1 VNSRR
6 GCGDDREIEE
16 EMGDGFG
23 KGAREKSD
31 CDVGRANARKLWDW
45 ARGFAGVIGGSA
57 GKLNETVGEHEVP

>member
-16 EMGDGFG
+16 EVRDGFG

-31 CDVGRANARKLWDW
+31 CNVGGANAGTLWNK
-45 ARGFAGVIGGSA
+45 ARGSQAILV
-57 GKLNETVGEHEVP
+57 EVLASWASGAM